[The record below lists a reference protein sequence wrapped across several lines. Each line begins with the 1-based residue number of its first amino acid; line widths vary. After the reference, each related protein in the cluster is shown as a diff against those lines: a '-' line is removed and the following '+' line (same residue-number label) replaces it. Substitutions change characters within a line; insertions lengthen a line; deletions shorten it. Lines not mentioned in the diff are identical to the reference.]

1 MDETGVLG
9 LIEELS
15 ILLED
20 SKPVFGKNN
29 LRQVDINQAFE
40 IMDEIRE
47 TFPGEFAQARQIVR
61 ERRIPLSLS
70 YDVPN
75 DETIAALREGAEI
88 LATGG
93 TGQSFSSG
101 RDLLD
106 AAYKA

>member
-1 MDETGVLG
+1 MTSVTIRVDDETKAEA
-9 LIEELS
+9 IEIVEDFGFDLS
-15 ILLED
+15 
-20 SKPVFGKNN
+20 SVT
-29 LRQVDINQAFE
+29 RAFY
-40 IMDEIRE
+40 
-47 TFPGEFAQARQIVR
+47 RQIVR

-70 YDVPN
+70 YNVPN

>member
-1 MDETGVLG
+1 MASVTIRVDDGTKAEATEIVEDFGFD
-9 LIEELS
+9 LS
-15 ILLED
+15 
-20 SKPVFGKNN
+20 SVT
-29 LRQVDINQAFE
+29 RASY
-40 IMDEIRE
+40 
-47 TFPGEFAQARQIVR
+47 RQIVR

-106 AAYKA
+106 AAYKARCHGKT

>member
-1 MDETGVLG
+1 MASVTIRVDDGTKAEATEIVEDFGFD
-9 LIEELS
+9 LS
-15 ILLED
+15 
-20 SKPVFGKNN
+20 SVT
-29 LRQVDINQAFE
+29 RAFY
-40 IMDEIRE
+40 
-47 TFPGEFAQARQIVR
+47 RQIVR

-70 YDVPN
+70 YDVPH

-106 AAYKA
+106 AAYKARCHGKT

>member
-1 MDETGVLG
+1 MASVTIRVDDETKAEATEIVEGFG
-9 LIEELS
+9 FDLS
-15 ILLED
+15 
-20 SKPVFGKNN
+20 SVT
-29 LRQVDINQAFE
+29 RAFY
-40 IMDEIRE
+40 
-47 TFPGEFAQARQIVR
+47 RQIVR

-101 RDLLD
+101 RSLLD

>member
-1 MDETGVLG
+1 MASVTIRVDDGTKAKATEIVEDFGFD
-9 LIEELS
+9 LS
-15 ILLED
+15 
-20 SKPVFGKNN
+20 SVT
-29 LRQVDINQAFE
+29 RAFY
-40 IMDEIRE
+40 
-47 TFPGEFAQARQIVR
+47 RQIVR
-61 ERRIPLSLS
+61 ERRIPLGLS

-101 RDLLD
+101 RGLLD

>member
-1 MDETGVLG
+1 MASVTIRVDDGTKAEATEIVEDFGFD
-9 LIEELS
+9 LS
-15 ILLED
+15 
-20 SKPVFGKNN
+20 SVT
-29 LRQVDINQAFE
+29 RAFY
-40 IMDEIRE
+40 
-47 TFPGEFAQARQIVR
+47 RQIVR

>member
-1 MDETGVLG
+1 M
-9 LIEELS
+9 
-15 ILLED
+15 
-20 SKPVFGKNN
+20 
-29 LRQVDINQAFE
+29 
-40 IMDEIRE
+40 
-47 TFPGEFAQARQIVR
+47 R

-75 DETIAALREGAEI
+75 GETIAALREDAEI

>member
-1 MDETGVLG
+1 MASVTIRVDDETKAEATEIVEDFGFD
-9 LIEELS
+9 LS
-15 ILLED
+15 
-20 SKPVFGKNN
+20 SVT
-29 LRQVDINQAFE
+29 RAFY
-40 IMDEIRE
+40 
-47 TFPGEFAQARQIVR
+47 RQIVR

-75 DETIAALREGAEI
+75 DETIAAPREGAEI

-101 RDLLD
+101 RGLLD

>member
-1 MDETGVLG
+1 MASVTIRVDDGTKAEATEIVEDFGFD
-9 LIEELS
+9 LS
-15 ILLED
+15 
-20 SKPVFGKNN
+20 SVT
-29 LRQVDINQAFE
+29 RAFY
-40 IMDEIRE
+40 
-47 TFPGEFAQARQIVR
+47 RQIVR

-75 DETIAALREGAEI
+75 DETIAALLEGAEI

>member
-1 MDETGVLG
+1 MASVTIRVDDETKAEA
-9 LIEELS
+9 IEIVEDFGFDLS
-15 ILLED
+15 
-20 SKPVFGKNN
+20 SVT
-29 LRQVDINQAFE
+29 RAFY
-40 IMDEIRE
+40 
-47 TFPGEFAQARQIVR
+47 RQIVR

-75 DETIAALREGAEI
+75 DETIVALREGAEI

-101 RDLLD
+101 RSLLD

>member
-1 MDETGVLG
+1 MASVTIRVDDETKAEAIKIV
-9 LIEELS
+9 EDFSFDLS
-15 ILLED
+15 
-20 SKPVFGKNN
+20 SVT
-29 LRQVDINQAFE
+29 RAFY
-40 IMDEIRE
+40 
-47 TFPGEFAQARQIVR
+47 RQIVR

>member
-1 MDETGVLG
+1 MASVTIRVDDETKAEA
-9 LIEELS
+9 IEIVEDFGFDLS
-15 ILLED
+15 
-20 SKPVFGKNN
+20 SVT
-29 LRQVDINQAFE
+29 RAFY
-40 IMDEIRE
+40 
-47 TFPGEFAQARQIVR
+47 RQIVR

-70 YDVPN
+70 YNVPN

>member
-1 MDETGVLG
+1 MASVTIRVDDETKAEA
-9 LIEELS
+9 IEIVEDFGFDLS
-15 ILLED
+15 
-20 SKPVFGKNN
+20 SVT
-29 LRQVDINQAFE
+29 RAFY
-40 IMDEIRE
+40 
-47 TFPGEFAQARQIVR
+47 RQIVR

-88 LATGG
+88 LATGD

-106 AAYKA
+106 AACKS

>member
-1 MDETGVLG
+1 MASVTIRVDDGTKAEATEIVEDFGFD
-9 LIEELS
+9 LS
-15 ILLED
+15 
-20 SKPVFGKNN
+20 SVT
-29 LRQVDINQAFE
+29 RAFY
-40 IMDEIRE
+40 
-47 TFPGEFAQARQIVR
+47 RQIVR

-101 RDLLD
+101 DFS
-106 AAYKA
+106 

>member
-1 MDETGVLG
+1 MASVTIRVDDETKAEA
-9 LIEELS
+9 IEIVEDFGFDLS
-15 ILLED
+15 
-20 SKPVFGKNN
+20 SVT
-29 LRQVDINQAFE
+29 RAFY
-40 IMDEIRE
+40 
-47 TFPGEFAQARQIVR
+47 RQIVR

-88 LATGG
+88 LTKGG

-106 AAYKA
+106 ATYKA

>member
-1 MDETGVLG
+1 MASVTIRVDDGTKAEATEIVEDFGFD
-9 LIEELS
+9 LS
-15 ILLED
+15 
-20 SKPVFGKNN
+20 SVT
-29 LRQVDINQAFE
+29 RAFY
-40 IMDEIRE
+40 
-47 TFPGEFAQARQIVR
+47 RQIVR

-101 RDLLD
+101 RSLLD

>member
-1 MDETGVLG
+1 MASVTIRVDDETKAEATEIVEDFGFD
-9 LIEELS
+9 LS
-15 ILLED
+15 
-20 SKPVFGKNN
+20 SVT
-29 LRQVDINQAFE
+29 RAFY
-40 IMDEIRE
+40 
-47 TFPGEFAQARQIVR
+47 RQIVR

-93 TGQSFSSG
+93 TGRSFSSG
-101 RDLLD
+101 RGLLD